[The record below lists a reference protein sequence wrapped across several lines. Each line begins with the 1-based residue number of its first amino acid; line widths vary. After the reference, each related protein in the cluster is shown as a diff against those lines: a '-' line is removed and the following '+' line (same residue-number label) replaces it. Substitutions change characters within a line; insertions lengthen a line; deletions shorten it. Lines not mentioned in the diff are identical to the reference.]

1 MLMDTLIQTIVL
13 LLLLSLSAFFSSA
26 ETALTTVSNIR
37 LRTMA
42 ENGNKKAARVLKIT
56 DDTPKML
63 SAILIGN
70 NIVNISASSL
80 ATILAIR
87 LFGSYG
93 AGIATGTMTLLVL
106 LFGEITPKYIAARQ
120 AVKVSLRC
128 SGVIYTLMVVLTP
141 VIWVVNH
148 LVSGLLH
155 LLRADRM
162 EDSSSMTEEEFRT
175 IIDVGSESGAIE
187 DTEKDYINNLFDFSD
202 TKVKEL
208 MIPKIDVTMIS
219 STASYDKIR
228 QIYANSMYTRLPVYE
243 EDADHIIG
251 ILNMKDL
258 LLKDKG
264 TDFSIKRLL
273 REPYYTYEFKSAADL
288 FHDMRRDRI
297 HLAIVQD
304 EYGDVT
310 GIVTMEDLLEELVGE
325 IRDEY
330 DANEEDDLIKE
341 SDTDYTAMG
350 TMNLDD
356 LCQELDLPFTSEDYD
371 TIGGYL
377 LGLFDHFPK
386 VGESYVSSE
395 GIILSASA
403 VRRRRIVRVHI
414 HLPKRDT
421 EEETS

>member
-1 MLMDTLIQTIVL
+1 MDIFIQTVTL
-13 LLLLSLSAFFSSA
+13 LFLLGLSAFFSSA

-42 ENGNKKAARVLKIT
+42 EGGNKKAARVLKVT

-70 NIVNISASSL
+70 NVVNISASSL

-93 AGIATGTMTLLVL
+93 AGIATGVMTLLVL

-120 AVKVSLRC
+120 SIKVSLRC

-148 LVSGLLH
+148 LVSGILRI
-155 LLRADRM
+155 LRADRI
-162 EDSSSMTEEEFRT
+162 EDTSSMTEEEFRT

-208 MIPKIDVTMIS
+208 MIPKIDVTMVS
-219 STASYDKIR
+219 TTASYEKIR
-228 QIYANSMYTRLPVYE
+228 QIYVESMYTRLPVYE
-243 EDADHIIG
+243 EDSDHIIG

-258 LLKDKG
+258 LLKDPG
-264 TDFSIKRLL
+264 SNFSVKRLL
-273 REPYYTYEFKSAADL
+273 RKPYYTYEFKRASDL
-288 FHDMRRDRI
+288 FHDMRRERI

-341 SDTDYTAMG
+341 SDTDYTAIG

-356 LCQELDLPFTSEDYD
+356 LCRQLDLPFTSEDYD

-386 VGESYVSSE
+386 AGESYVSSE
-395 GIILSASA
+395 GIILSAST

-414 HLPKRDT
+414 HLPRKEQT
-421 EEETS
+421 EEKE

>member
-1 MLMDTLIQTIVL
+1 MDIFIQTVTL
-13 LLLLSLSAFFSSA
+13 LFLLGLSAFFSSA

-42 ENGNKKAARVLKIT
+42 EGGNKKAARVLKIT

-70 NIVNISASSL
+70 NVVNISASSL

-93 AGIATGTMTLLVL
+93 AGIATGVMTLLVL

-120 AVKVSLRC
+120 SIKVSLRC

-148 LVSGLLH
+148 LVSGILRI
-155 LLRADRM
+155 LRADRI
-162 EDSSSMTEEEFRT
+162 EDTSSMTEEEFRT

-208 MIPKIDVTMIS
+208 MIPKIDVTMVS
-219 STASYDKIR
+219 TTASYEKIR
-228 QIYANSMYTRLPVYE
+228 QIYVESMYTRLPVYE
-243 EDADHIIG
+243 EDSDHIIG

-258 LLKDKG
+258 LLKDPG
-264 TDFSIKRLL
+264 SNFSVKRLL
-273 REPYYTYEFKSAADL
+273 RKPYYTYEFKRASDL
-288 FHDMRRDRI
+288 FHDMRRERI

-356 LCQELDLPFTSEDYD
+356 LCRQLDLPFTSEDYD

-386 VGESYVSSE
+386 AGESYVSSE
-395 GIILSASA
+395 GIILSAST

-414 HLPKRDT
+414 HLPRKEQT
-421 EEETS
+421 EEKE

>member
-1 MLMDTLIQTIVL
+1 MDIFIQTVTL
-13 LLLLSLSAFFSSA
+13 LFLLGLSAFFSSA

-42 ENGNKKAARVLKIT
+42 EGGNKKAARVLKVT

-70 NIVNISASSL
+70 NVVNISASSL

-87 LFGSYG
+87 LFGNYG
-93 AGIATGTMTLLVL
+93 AGIATGVMTLLVL

-120 AVKVSLRC
+120 SIKVSLRC

-148 LVSGLLH
+148 LVSGILRI
-155 LLRADRM
+155 LRADRI
-162 EDSSSMTEEEFRT
+162 EDTSSMTEEEFRT

-208 MIPKIDVTMIS
+208 MIPKIDVTMVS
-219 STASYDKIR
+219 TTASYEKIR
-228 QIYANSMYTRLPVYE
+228 QIYVESMYTRLPVYE
-243 EDADHIIG
+243 EDSDHIIG

-258 LLKDKG
+258 LLKDPG
-264 TDFSIKRLL
+264 SNFSVKRLL
-273 REPYYTYEFKSAADL
+273 RKPYYTYEFKRASDL
-288 FHDMRRDRI
+288 FHDMRRERI

-356 LCQELDLPFTSEDYD
+356 LCRQLDLPFTSEDYD

-386 VGESYVSSE
+386 AGESYVSSE
-395 GIILSASA
+395 GIILSAST

-414 HLPKRDT
+414 HLPRKEQA
-421 EEETS
+421 EEKE

>member
-1 MLMDTLIQTIVL
+1 MDIFIQTVTL
-13 LLLLSLSAFFSSA
+13 LFLLGLSAFFSSA

-42 ENGNKKAARVLKIT
+42 EGGNKKAARVLKVT

-70 NIVNISASSL
+70 NVVNISASSL

-93 AGIATGTMTLLVL
+93 AGIATGVMTLLVL

-120 AVKVSLRC
+120 SIKVSLRC

-148 LVSGLLH
+148 LVSGILRI
-155 LLRADRM
+155 LRADRI
-162 EDSSSMTEEEFRT
+162 EDTSSMTEEEFRT

-208 MIPKIDVTMIS
+208 MIPKIDVTMVS
-219 STASYDKIR
+219 TTASYEKIR
-228 QIYANSMYTRLPVYE
+228 QIYVESMYTRLPVYE
-243 EDADHIIG
+243 EDSDHIIG

-258 LLKDKG
+258 LLKDPG
-264 TDFSIKRLL
+264 SNFSVKRLL
-273 REPYYTYEFKSAADL
+273 RKPYYTYEFKRASDL
-288 FHDMRRDRI
+288 FHDMRRERI

-330 DANEEDDLIKE
+330 DANEEDDLVKE

-356 LCQELDLPFTSEDYD
+356 LCRQLDLPFTSEDYD

-386 VGESYVSSE
+386 AGESYVSSE
-395 GIILSASA
+395 GIILSAST

-414 HLPKRDT
+414 HLPRKEQT
-421 EEETS
+421 EEKE

>member
-1 MLMDTLIQTIVL
+1 MDIFIQTVTL
-13 LLLLSLSAFFSSA
+13 LFLLGLSAFFSSA

-42 ENGNKKAARVLKIT
+42 EGGNKKAARVLKVT

-70 NIVNISASSL
+70 NVVNISASSL

-93 AGIATGTMTLLVL
+93 AGIATGVMTLLVL

-120 AVKVSLRC
+120 SIKVSLRC

-141 VIWVVNH
+141 VIWVVTH
-148 LVSGLLH
+148 LVSGILRI
-155 LLRADRM
+155 LRADRI
-162 EDSSSMTEEEFRT
+162 EDTSSMTEEEFRT

-208 MIPKIDVTMIS
+208 MIPKIDVTMVS
-219 STASYDKIR
+219 TTASYEKIR
-228 QIYANSMYTRLPVYE
+228 QIYVESMYTRLPVYE
-243 EDADHIIG
+243 EDSDHIIG

-258 LLKDKG
+258 LLKDPG
-264 TDFSIKRLL
+264 SNFSVKRLL
-273 REPYYTYEFKSAADL
+273 RKPYYTYEFKRASDL
-288 FHDMRRDRI
+288 FHDMRRERI

-356 LCQELDLPFTSEDYD
+356 LCRQLDLPFTSEDYD

-386 VGESYVSSE
+386 AGESYVSSE
-395 GIILSASA
+395 GIILSAST

-414 HLPKRDT
+414 HLPRKEQA
-421 EEETS
+421 EEKE

>member
-1 MLMDTLIQTIVL
+1 MLMDIFIQTVTL
-13 LLLLSLSAFFSSA
+13 LFLLGLSAFFSSA

-42 ENGNKKAARVLKIT
+42 EGGNKKAARVLKVT

-70 NIVNISASSL
+70 NVVNISASSL

-93 AGIATGTMTLLVL
+93 AGIATGVMTLLVL

-120 AVKVSLRC
+120 SIKVSLRC

-148 LVSGLLH
+148 LVSGILRI
-155 LLRADRM
+155 LRADRI
-162 EDSSSMTEEEFRT
+162 EDTSSMTEEEFRT

-208 MIPKIDVTMIS
+208 MIPKIDVTMVS
-219 STASYDKIR
+219 TTASYEKIR
-228 QIYANSMYTRLPVYE
+228 QIYVESMYTRLPVYE
-243 EDADHIIG
+243 EDSDHIIG

-258 LLKDKG
+258 LLKDPG
-264 TDFSIKRLL
+264 SNFSVKRLL
-273 REPYYTYEFKSAADL
+273 RKPYYTYEFKRASDL
-288 FHDMRRDRI
+288 FHDMRRERI

-356 LCQELDLPFTSEDYD
+356 LCRQLDLPFTSEDYD

-386 VGESYVSSE
+386 AGESYVSSE
-395 GIILSASA
+395 GIILSAST

-414 HLPKRDT
+414 HLPRKEQT
-421 EEETS
+421 EEKE

>member
-1 MLMDTLIQTIVL
+1 MDIFIQTVTL
-13 LLLLSLSAFFSSA
+13 LFLLALSAFFSSA

-42 ENGNKKAARVLKIT
+42 EGGNKKAARVLKVT

-70 NIVNISASSL
+70 NVVNISASSL

-93 AGIATGTMTLLVL
+93 AGIATGVMTLLVL

-120 AVKVSLRC
+120 SIKVSLRC

-148 LVSGLLH
+148 LVSGILRI
-155 LLRADRM
+155 LRADRI
-162 EDSSSMTEEEFRT
+162 EDTSSMTEEEFRT

-208 MIPKIDVTMIS
+208 MIPKIDVTMVS
-219 STASYDKIR
+219 TTASYEKIR
-228 QIYANSMYTRLPVYE
+228 QIYVESMYTRLPVYE
-243 EDADHIIG
+243 EDSDHIIG

-258 LLKDKG
+258 LLKDPG
-264 TDFSIKRLL
+264 SNFSVKRLL
-273 REPYYTYEFKSAADL
+273 RKPYYTYEFKRASDL
-288 FHDMRRDRI
+288 FHDMRRERI

-356 LCQELDLPFTSEDYD
+356 LCRQLDLPFTSEDYD

-386 VGESYVSSE
+386 AGESYVSSE
-395 GIILSASA
+395 GIILSAST

-414 HLPKRDT
+414 HLPRK
-421 EEETS
+421 

>member
-1 MLMDTLIQTIVL
+1 MDIFIQTVTL
-13 LLLLSLSAFFSSA
+13 LFLLGLSAFFSSA

-42 ENGNKKAARVLKIT
+42 EGGNKKAARVLKVT

-70 NIVNISASSL
+70 NVVNISASSL

-93 AGIATGTMTLLVL
+93 AGIATGVMTLLVL

-120 AVKVSLRC
+120 SIKVSLRC

-148 LVSGLLH
+148 LVSGILRI
-155 LLRADRM
+155 LRADRI
-162 EDSSSMTEEEFRT
+162 EDTSSMTEEEFRT

-208 MIPKIDVTMIS
+208 MIPKIDVTMVS
-219 STASYDKIR
+219 TTASYEKIR
-228 QIYANSMYTRLPVYE
+228 QIYVESMYTRLPVYE
-243 EDADHIIG
+243 EDSDHIIG

-258 LLKDKG
+258 LLKDPG
-264 TDFSIKRLL
+264 SNFSVKRLL
-273 REPYYTYEFKSAADL
+273 RKPYYTYEFKRASDL
-288 FHDMRRDRI
+288 FHDMRRERI

-356 LCQELDLPFTSEDYD
+356 LCRQLDLPFTSEDYD

-386 VGESYVSSE
+386 AGESYVSSE
-395 GIILSASA
+395 GIILSAST

-414 HLPKRDT
+414 HLPRKEQT
-421 EEETS
+421 EEKE

>member
-1 MLMDTLIQTIVL
+1 MDIFIQTVTLFFL
-13 LLLLSLSAFFSSA
+13 LALSAFFSSA

-42 ENGNKKAARVLKIT
+42 EGGNKKAARVLKVT

-70 NIVNISASSL
+70 NVVNISASSL

-93 AGIATGTMTLLVL
+93 AGIATGVMTLLVL

-120 AVKVSLRC
+120 SIKVSLRC

-148 LVSGLLH
+148 LVSGILRI
-155 LLRADRM
+155 LRADRI
-162 EDSSSMTEEEFRT
+162 EDTSSMTEEEFRT

-208 MIPKIDVTMIS
+208 MIPKIDVTMVS
-219 STASYDKIR
+219 TTASYEKIR
-228 QIYANSMYTRLPVYE
+228 QIYVESMYTRLPVYE
-243 EDADHIIG
+243 EDSDHIIG

-258 LLKDKG
+258 LLKDPG
-264 TDFSIKRLL
+264 SNFSVKRLL
-273 REPYYTYEFKSAADL
+273 RKPYYTYEFKRASDL
-288 FHDMRRDRI
+288 FHDMRRERI

-356 LCQELDLPFTSEDYD
+356 LCRQLDLPFTSEDYD

-386 VGESYVSSE
+386 AGESYVSSE
-395 GIILSASA
+395 GIILSAST

-414 HLPKRDT
+414 HLPRKEQT
-421 EEETS
+421 EEKE

>member
-1 MLMDTLIQTIVL
+1 MDIFIQTVTL
-13 LLLLSLSAFFSSA
+13 LFLLGLSAFFSSA

-42 ENGNKKAARVLKIT
+42 EGGNKKAARVLKVT

-70 NIVNISASSL
+70 NVVNISASSL

-93 AGIATGTMTLLVL
+93 AGIATGVMTLLVL

-120 AVKVSLRC
+120 SIKVSLRC

-148 LVSGLLH
+148 LVSGILRI
-155 LLRADRM
+155 LRADRI
-162 EDSSSMTEEEFRT
+162 EDTSSMTEEEFRT

-208 MIPKIDVTMIS
+208 MIPKIDVTMVS
-219 STASYDKIR
+219 ATASYEKIR
-228 QIYANSMYTRLPVYE
+228 QIYVESMYTRLPVYE
-243 EDADHIIG
+243 EDSDHIIG

-258 LLKDKG
+258 LLKDPG
-264 TDFSIKRLL
+264 SNFSVKRLL
-273 REPYYTYEFKSAADL
+273 RKPYYTYEFKRASDL
-288 FHDMRRDRI
+288 FHDMRRERI

-356 LCQELDLPFTSEDYD
+356 LCRQLDLPFTSEDYD

-386 VGESYVSSE
+386 AGESYVSSE
-395 GIILSASA
+395 GIILSAST

-414 HLPKRDT
+414 HLPRKEQT
-421 EEETS
+421 EEKE

>member
-1 MLMDTLIQTIVL
+1 MDIFIQTVTL
-13 LLLLSLSAFFSSA
+13 LFLLALSAFFSSA

-42 ENGNKKAARVLKIT
+42 EGGNKKAARVLKVT

-70 NIVNISASSL
+70 NVVNISASSL

-93 AGIATGTMTLLVL
+93 AGIATGVMTLLVL

-120 AVKVSLRC
+120 SIKVSLRC

-148 LVSGLLH
+148 LVSGILRI
-155 LLRADRM
+155 LRADRI
-162 EDSSSMTEEEFRT
+162 EDTSSMTEEEFRT

-208 MIPKIDVTMIS
+208 MIPKIDVTMVS
-219 STASYDKIR
+219 TTASYEKIR
-228 QIYANSMYTRLPVYE
+228 QIYVESMYTRLPVYE
-243 EDADHIIG
+243 EDSDHIIG

-258 LLKDKG
+258 LLKDPG
-264 TDFSIKRLL
+264 SNFSVKRLL
-273 REPYYTYEFKSAADL
+273 RKPYYTYEFKRASDL
-288 FHDMRRDRI
+288 FHDMRRERI

-356 LCQELDLPFTSEDYD
+356 LCRQLDLPFTSEDYD

-386 VGESYVSSE
+386 AGESYVSSE
-395 GIILSASA
+395 GIILSAST

-414 HLPKRDT
+414 HLPRKEQT
-421 EEETS
+421 EEKE

>member
-1 MLMDTLIQTIVL
+1 MDIFIQTVTL
-13 LLLLSLSAFFSSA
+13 LFLLGLSAFFSSA

-42 ENGNKKAARVLKIT
+42 EGGNKKAARVLKVT

-70 NIVNISASSL
+70 NVVNISASSL

-93 AGIATGTMTLLVL
+93 AGIATGVMTLLVL

-120 AVKVSLRC
+120 SIKVSLRC

-148 LVSGLLH
+148 LVSGILRI
-155 LLRADRM
+155 LRADRI
-162 EDSSSMTEEEFRT
+162 EDTSSMTEEEFRT

-208 MIPKIDVTMIS
+208 MIPKIDVTMVS
-219 STASYDKIR
+219 TTASYEKIR
-228 QIYANSMYTRLPVYE
+228 QIYVESMYTRLPVYE
-243 EDADHIIG
+243 EDSDHIIG

-258 LLKDKG
+258 LLKDPG
-264 TDFSIKRLL
+264 SNFSVKRLL
-273 REPYYTYEFKSAADL
+273 RKPYYTYEFKRASDL
-288 FHDMRRDRI
+288 FHDMRRERI
-297 HLAIVQD
+297 HLAIVQN

-330 DANEEDDLIKE
+330 DANEEDDLVKE

-356 LCQELDLPFTSEDYD
+356 LCRQLDLPFTSEDYD

-386 VGESYVSSE
+386 AGESYVSSE
-395 GIILSASA
+395 GIILSAST

-414 HLPKRDT
+414 HLPRKEQT
-421 EEETS
+421 EEKE

>member
-1 MLMDTLIQTIVL
+1 MDLLIQAIVL
-13 LLLLSLSAFFSSA
+13 IILLYLSSFFSSA
-26 ETALTTVSNIR
+26 ETALTTVSSIK

-42 ENGNKKAARVLKIT
+42 EAGNKKAARVLKIT

-80 ATILAIR
+80 ATILSVR

-120 AVKVSLRC
+120 SVKVSLRC
-128 SGVIYTLMVVLTP
+128 SGIIYTLMLLLTP
-141 VIWVVNH
+141 IIWVVNH

-155 LLRADRM
+155 ITGGDKL
-162 EDSSSMTEEEFRT
+162 EDDASMTEEEFRT
-175 IIDVGSESGAIE
+175 IVDVGSESGAIE
-187 DTEKDYINNLFDFSD
+187 DSEKDYINNLFDFSD

-208 MIPKIDVTMIS
+208 MVPKIDVTMVS
-219 STASYDKIR
+219 STSSYEKIR
-228 QIYANSMYTRLPVYE
+228 SIYANTMYTRLPVYE
-243 EDADHIIG
+243 EDLDHIIG
-251 ILNMKDL
+251 ILNIKDL
-258 LLKDKG
+258 LLKDKASS
-264 TDFSIKRLL
+264 FSIRRLL

-350 TMNLDD
+350 SMNLDD
-356 LCQELDLPFTSEDYD
+356 LCQELDLPFSSEDYD

-414 HLPKRDT
+414 HLPAKEQTESYDT
-421 EEETS
+421 

>member
-1 MLMDTLIQTIVL
+1 MDIFIQTVTL
-13 LLLLSLSAFFSSA
+13 LFLLALSAFFSSA

-42 ENGNKKAARVLKIT
+42 EGGNKKAARVLKVT

-70 NIVNISASSL
+70 NVVNISASSL

-93 AGIATGTMTLLVL
+93 AGIATGVMTLLVL

-120 AVKVSLRC
+120 SIKVSLRC

-148 LVSGLLH
+148 LVSGILRI
-155 LLRADRM
+155 LRADRI
-162 EDSSSMTEEEFRT
+162 EDTSSMTEEEFRT

-208 MIPKIDVTMIS
+208 MIPKIDVTMVS
-219 STASYDKIR
+219 TTASYEKIR
-228 QIYANSMYTRLPVYE
+228 QIYVESMYTRLPVYE
-243 EDADHIIG
+243 EDSDHIIG

-258 LLKDKG
+258 LLKDPG
-264 TDFSIKRLL
+264 SNFSVKRLL
-273 REPYYTYEFKSAADL
+273 RKPYYTYEFKRASDL
-288 FHDMRRDRI
+288 FHDMRRERI

-356 LCQELDLPFTSEDYD
+356 LCRQLDLPFTSEDYD

-386 VGESYVSSE
+386 AGESYVSSE
-395 GIILSASA
+395 GIILSAST

-414 HLPKRDT
+414 HLPRKEQA
-421 EEETS
+421 EEKE